1 MNNFDVQDQKIVSD
15 KIKNDSHTIVYDPSS
30 GEIPDVLPNTD
41 EILDNVIKILECMNT
56 DEMQLLKTANAPLF
70 EQTME
75 EKFQA
80 FADRYY
86 SIFRMVLS
94 GDDITPLFK
103 MLSVINGIS
112 SGNKSFEDGEREVGS
127 YLTKFLPSDLID
139 KIATGEVTENDV
151 KYGKKNKKKKH

>member
-1 MNNFDVQDQKIVSD
+1 MNNFDVKEQKIVSD
-15 KIKNDSHTIVYDPSS
+15 KITNDPYTLVYDPSS
-30 GEIPDVLPNTD
+30 GAIPDVLPNAD

-56 DEMQLLKTANAPLF
+56 DEMQLIKKANAPLF

-103 MLSVINGIS
+103 MLNVINKINTGT
-112 SGNKSFEDGEREVGS
+112 KSFEDGEREVGS
-127 YLTKFLPSDLID
+127 YLTKFLPPELIE
-139 KIATGEVTENDV
+139 KIASGEINEKDV
-151 KYGKKNKKKKH
+151 KYGKNSKKKKK